1 VIPWYIRHADKL
13 LIAAVLIAICGGLV
27 LFGRGC
33 AKQETVRA
41 EVKAYE
47 KAAERTEKSVQIS
60 ADTQKRVDTEGAD
73 TRKRTA
79 QAVEKVDAVIQ
90 ASPVAPSAADA
101 DLLRLAREAH
111 QRAIA
116 AHCRVQRESDCANPS
131 SASE

>member
-1 VIPWYIRHADKL
+1 VIPWYVRHADKL
-13 LIAAVLIAICGGLV
+13 VITGALTAICGGLV

-47 KAAERTEKSVQIS
+47 KATERTEQSVQIS
-60 ADTQKRVDTEGAD
+60 ADTQKRVDTEGAE

-79 QAVEKVDAVIQ
+79 DAVEKVDAVIQ
-90 ASPVAPSAADA
+90 ASPVAPSTADA

-116 AHCRVQRESDCANPS
+116 AHCRVQRTSDCGNTSA
-131 SASE
+131 ASE